1 MRTMWST
8 SFRGSCTPTDGATPD
23 RLDAAGLLGKLISL
37 GDGIGLQP
45 GIYLAGMSTRVVVV
59 SVYDAATGWSTRPV
73 AAVGWRTGWTWW
85 DWVPLS
91 EPARHL
97 RYDVLGELDDAERE
111 AWLQQH
117 FDEPS
122 VTYSVTES
130 HLVEGADAD
139 VRRAVQNMLDAL
151 LVAGA

>member
-1 MRTMWST
+1 M
-8 SFRGSCTPTDGATPD
+8 PA
-23 RLDAAGLLGKLISL
+23 
-37 GDGIGLQP
+37 
-45 GIYLAGMSTRVVVV
+45 GIYLPGMSTRVVVV
-59 SVYDAATGWSTRPV
+59 SAYDAATGWSTLPV

-91 EPARHL
+91 ETARHL

-111 AWLQQH
+111 VWLQQH

-122 VTYSVTES
+122 MTYSVTES
-130 HLVEGADAD
+130 EVVEGADAD
-139 VRRAVQNMLDAL
+139 VRRAVHDMLDAL